1 MKCVREAEKRLGREK
16 IMDITNLTKLGELFK
31 QYPFLKDELV
41 KYSDKFAALNNPIA
55 KAVVSQVN
63 LGQVSET
70 SGIEVN
76 TLIAKIKEIIA
87 AHQA

>member
-1 MKCVREAEKRLGREK
+1 
-16 IMDITNLTKLGELFK
+16 MDINNLTKLAELFK

-41 KYSDKFAALNNPIA
+41 KYSDQFAALNNPLA

-63 LGQVSET
+63 LEQVSQT
-70 SGIEVN
+70 SGLDVN
-76 TLIAKIKEIIA
+76 TLIAKIKEIVA

>member
-1 MKCVREAEKRLGREK
+1 
-16 IMDITNLTKLGELFK
+16 MDITNLTKLAELFK

-41 KYSDKFAALNNPIA
+41 KYSDKFAALNNPLA

-70 SGIEVN
+70 SGIDVN

>member
-1 MKCVREAEKRLGREK
+1 
-16 IMDITNLTKLGELFK
+16 MDITNMTKLAELFK

-63 LGQVSET
+63 LGQVS
-70 SGIEVN
+70 GIDVN

>member
-1 MKCVREAEKRLGREK
+1 
-16 IMDITNLTKLGELFK
+16 MDITNLTKLAELFK

-55 KAVVSQVN
+55 KVVVSQVN

-70 SGIEVN
+70 SAIDVN

>member
-1 MKCVREAEKRLGREK
+1 
-16 IMDITNLTKLGELFK
+16 MDINNLTKLAELFK

-41 KYSDKFAALNNPIA
+41 KYSDKFAA
-55 KAVVSQVN
+55 VVSQVN
-63 LGQVSET
+63 LEQVSQT
-70 SGIEVN
+70 SGLDVN

>member
-1 MKCVREAEKRLGREK
+1 
-16 IMDITNLTKLGELFK
+16 MDINNLTKLAELFK

-41 KYSDKFAALNNPIA
+41 SDKFAALNNPLA

-63 LGQVSET
+63 LEQVSQT
-70 SGIEVN
+70 SGLDVN
-76 TLIAKIKEIIA
+76 TLIAKIKEIVA